1 VVPRKHSIRRP
12 RPIAG
17 CCYLANLITLS
28 KILSPIY
35 AATYD
40 LRRAGDPRS
49 CPNFCLW
56 EMPVNIYIYTQ
67 SDKAAHGVSDL
78 DQRQQ
83 TRHSQ
88 QGCAFW
94 GCEQCSPKFWKK
106 LNKTE
111 ILAPMHSTFKRERSF
126 VRGLQPR
133 GYIAECFR
141 LFRVV
146 VKGPKRWF
154 LLIGFSI
161 PLSPNFCLWEI
172 LVYIHNAICTA
183 RPIWTKDGQNA
194 SSRARM
200 CLLWLSTMFPK
211 LNFKDQTAK
220 TDIFGAWI
228 GLSSPN
234 SNISTADKDICTKFC
249 WKMHHMQ
256 CGRCQWP
263 KIKTGS

>member
-1 VVPRKHSIRRP
+1 MAC
-12 RPIAG
+12 PISTKDSKRV
-17 CCYLANLITLS
+17 ILS
-28 KILSPIY
+28 KDVPFGGANNVPL
-35 AATYD
+35 
-40 LRRAGDPRS
+40 
-49 CPNFCLW
+49 NF
-56 EMPVNIYIYTQ
+56 E
-67 SDKAAHGVSDL
+67 
-78 DQRQQ
+78 
-83 TRHSQ
+83 
-88 QGCAFW
+88 
-94 GCEQCSPKFWKK
+94 KK

-194 SSRARM
+194 SVQGCAFCGSQR
-200 CLLWLSTMFPK
+200 CS
-211 LNFKDQTAK
+211 LN
-220 TDIFGAWI
+220 
-228 GLSSPN
+228 
-234 SNISTADKDICTKFC
+234 
-249 WKMHHMQ
+249 
-256 CGRCQWP
+256 
-263 KIKTGS
+263 